1 MPNMVTVDEATKN
14 MPLVA
19 GVDVIDSLIDD
30 TDVDELD

>member
-1 MPNMVTVDEATKN
+1 MPNMVDVLDATKD

-19 GVDVIDSLIDD
+19 GADVIDSLIDD